1 MLVDAASTAR
11 PRSPGEEV
19 CRPRWRVGA
28 ARRPQERCAPQH
40 EVRAPTSSVE
50 PARTPCSHRCA
61 IPGSP
66 MLRAASRSPSAPRS
80 RPATTTATPRRAR
93 ASASSR
99 CPTRSRRWRRPSR
112 RMTSRWRTSSR
123 TSSCVGRLFQTS
135 RFDGPLPLLTRAPA
149 PLFAA
154 GLHRRVSC
162 FPCPALC
169 NSHLSLFL
177 VTFAAT
183 CRRRASTRSRPA
195 ASCSSRPSAHATLE
209 SLLTRPPYSPPL
221 PLARSHPIVSA
232 VRYTRRRSS
241 KEGPHHSS
249 TSAIGLRPTNLSG

>member
-1 MLVDAASTAR
+1 MPFHTQTCLLTPRLPLVLAVQAKKFVALDGASEQHGDLKVR
-11 PRSPGEEV
+11 PVATTSLVQRRCLRPSPL
-19 CRPRWRVGA
+19 PTVG
-28 ARRPQERCAPQH
+28 CAPQH

-80 RPATTTATPRRAR
+80 RPATTTATPRRASR
-93 ASASSR
+93 SRSSR

-149 PLFAA
+149 PSFAA
-154 GLHRRVSC
+154 GLHRRVRM
-162 FPCPALC
+162 
-169 NSHLSLFL
+169 LS
-177 VTFAAT
+177 TPSIFAIRIA
-183 CRRRASTRSRPA
+183 
-195 ASCSSRPSAHATLE
+195 
-209 SLLTRPPYSPPL
+209 YPL
-221 PLARSHPIVSA
+221 PPPQNQS
-232 VRYTRRRSS
+232 
-241 KEGPHHSS
+241 
-249 TSAIGLRPTNLSG
+249 NLSEKGVRTQASNAAAPLPH